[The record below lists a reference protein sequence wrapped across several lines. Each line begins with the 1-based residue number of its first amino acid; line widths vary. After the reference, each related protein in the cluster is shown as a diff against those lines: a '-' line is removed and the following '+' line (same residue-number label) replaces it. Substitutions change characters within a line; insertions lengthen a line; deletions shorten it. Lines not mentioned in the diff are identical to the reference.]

1 MDKPHYFWGFPSS
14 RSLTQSAIFLSM
26 RKVASRIALIESLTL
41 AIYALSLL
49 ISASIN
55 GTTVGSPIVET
66 VIYLIFSTLIFFV
79 ARGFSRAQSWSRTPY
94 LLAQIFIGI
103 VAYTLISGTETGYK
117 LAGILIGVTALTGLA
132 AMFKTPVEN

>member
-1 MDKPHYFWGFPSS
+1 
-14 RSLTQSAIFLSM
+14 M
-26 RKVASRIALIESLTL
+26 RKVASRIALIESLAL

-66 VIYLIFSTLIFFV
+66 FIYLIFSTLIFFV
-79 ARGFSRAQSWSRTPY
+79 ARGFIRAQSWSRTPY